1 MYYLRN
7 VLALTNSPYPCVS
20 ECGRKELF
28 ISVTNLSAAQSART
42 ASARAFVHS
51 LNILIKYA
59 RMYGYDH
66 KRTEAQ
72 FETTWNELQQG
83 LPVTDAGFLLGVS
96 DNKLLLDGIPL
107 EAGNA
112 ERSFATLLTTAGLAS
127 LHFSKDVTV
136 EDFTRLVRAFTIA
149 GSKATDVAKQIKEAL
164 GAGKQNSTIKI
175 NEVKFVA
182 ADPLTGDV
190 SIAAQI
196 AAQTLGPEFKQWLN
210 DPQKLLQL
218 IAAAEGA
225 SSSGGQGAAPG
236 VPMVPLG
243 SVPNFGGPGG
253 TGAGSGTGAS
263 GGGGTGGGFG
273 GSFGFGGGGGT
284 GSGTGSGGPGGS
296 GSGTGAAAGPAP
308 AWTGVVP
315 LQEQEVIQAIRLL
328 TRFGQVQHDP
338 AVKEED
344 LQKDINDAAPNTRL
358 SLQQLLGSLA
368 ARATQDTD
376 DTPLL
381 MKAAEHMAIRFA
393 LERYQRGEVKVN
405 AVHQMMEHM
414 SRQMD
419 SLRQILRMQ
428 EEKMSKAGILV
439 ESHADILDR
448 MFWAEVPESG
458 KKSVLMS
465 HEAPCVPPRNV
476 RQFVEQLL
484 ERDDTQSASEI
495 LNNYSSCLS
504 AKDTDP
510 RRKAAIG
517 LSQLADLYARLGG
530 QPMAQAVRKV
540 SEQIITEK
548 DAELQSLMS
557 AAFVR
562 LSQEASAAK
571 NYAALNEVC
580 AGMEMVSVQRPV
592 LMSDLRPRVGVE
604 NRLPEFIE
612 EALRSDQIPPD
623 LLSVL
628 RRTCQSGAEHMAD
641 RFFRCMRRDECD
653 RMIELVKS
661 LGSAIL
667 TQLREILRT
676 GQSRQASSVVGLV
689 SRLDVGT
696 LLELLPARLP
706 EWNRFYHDV
715 AVRQIAYGAAPDRG
729 RTLLELSEVLDPL
742 VLPEALDEIGMSGDI
757 TAAGPLIAMA
767 RPGEAASR
775 SPFVQL
781 KAIESL
787 GRLKD
792 VESVNTLR
800 EILEAKKT
808 FGHIHHKELRIAAAQ
823 ALSKIDPRYSSQVM
837 SDSGFEPAELAIA
850 PLDAAPACPWVRQ
863 RRYERMVLAK
873 TVSATIGSSWGKSK
887 IMIRELSLGGGMGTK
902 EDNLRIGSEADLEI
916 SVGMRSKIRA
926 HVLLRRARVNEVG
939 FEIVNTDL
947 ESRYRLRRLLV
958 DALNHAPQNKGQEW
972 GGERKV

>member
-1 MYYLRN
+1 
-7 VLALTNSPYPCVS
+7 
-20 ECGRKELF
+20 
-28 ISVTNLSAAQSART
+28 
-42 ASARAFVHS
+42 
-51 LNILIKYA
+51 
-59 RMYGYDH
+59 MYGYEH

-72 FETTWNELQQG
+72 FETTWKELQQG
-83 LPVTDAGFLLGVS
+83 LPSTGDQGFLLGVS

-107 EAGNA
+107 ETGNA
-112 ERSFATLLTTAGLAS
+112 ERSFATLLSTAGLAS
-127 LHFSKDVTV
+127 LHFSKDVTE
-136 EDFTRLVRAFTIA
+136 EDFVRLVRAFTVA
-149 GSKATDVAKQIKEAL
+149 GSKAQDVSKQIKEAL
-164 GAGKQNSTIKI
+164 SANKQGSTIKI

-225 SSSGGQGAAPG
+225 NSGGGGGAQGPGG

-243 SVPNFGGPGG
+243 SVPNAPQGAAGKGKGVWVPEGTLIGAPGG
-253 TGAGSGTGAS
+253 T
-263 GGGGTGGGFG
+263 
-273 GSFGFGGGGGT
+273 
-284 GSGTGSGGPGGS
+284 
-296 GSGTGAAAGPAP
+296 AAGAAP
-308 AWTGVVP
+308 AWTGGIVP

-328 TRFGQVQHDP
+328 TRFGQVQTDP
-338 AVKEED
+338 SVKEED
-344 LQKDINDAAPNTRL
+344 IQKELIETDPNTRL
-358 SLQQLLGSLA
+358 NLQQLLGSLA
-368 ARATQDTD
+368 AKASTEEE

-393 LERYQRGEVKVN
+393 LERYQKGEVKVN

-419 SLRQILRMQ
+419 SLRQILKLQ
-428 EEKMSKAGILV
+428 EEKMNKAGILV

-465 HEAPCVPPRNV
+465 HEAPCVPPRNL
-476 RQFVEQLL
+476 RQFVEVLL
-484 ERDDTQSASEI
+484 DRDDKQSAADI
-495 LNNYSSCLS
+495 LNNYSSCLG
-504 AKDTDP
+504 AKDAEP
-510 RRKAAIG
+510 RRRTAIG

-530 QPMAQAVRKV
+530 QPMGQAIHKL
-540 SEQIITEK
+540 SEQLISEK
-548 DAELQSLMS
+548 DAELQSLLS

-562 LSQEASAAK
+562 LSQEASSAK
-571 NYAALNEVC
+571 NFAAVNEVC
-580 AGMEMVSVQRPV
+580 AGMELISVERPV

-612 EALRSDQIPPD
+612 EALQLEPIPPD
-623 LLSVL
+623 MLSVL
-628 RRTCQSGAEHMAD
+628 RRTSHSGAEHLAD

-653 RMIELVKS
+653 QMIELVQQ
-661 LGSAIL
+661 LGSPVL

-676 GQSRQASSVVGLV
+676 GQPRQAAGAVGLV

-696 LLELLPARLP
+696 LLELLPARMP

-715 AVRQIAYGAAPDRG
+715 VVRQIAYGAAADRG
-729 RTLLELSEVLDPL
+729 RTLLELAEILDPL
-742 VLPEALDEIGMSGDI
+742 VLPEAVDEIGMSGDS
-757 TAAGPLIAMA
+757 TAAPPLIAMA

-792 VESVNTLR
+792 AEAVATLR

-808 FGHIHHKELRIAAAQ
+808 FSWVHHRELRIAAAQ
-823 ALSKIDPRYSSQVM
+823 ALSKTDPRYSSQVL
-837 SDSGFEPAELAIA
+837 SDSGLEPAELAIA
-850 PLDAAPACPWVRQ
+850 PLDMAPACPWVRQ
-863 RRYERMVLAK
+863 RRYERLVLSK
-873 TVSATIGSSWGKSK
+873 TVPATIGSSWGKSR

-916 SVGMRSKIRA
+916 SVGLRSKIRA

-939 FEIVNTDL
+939 FEIVSTDL

-958 DALNHAPQNKGQEW
+958 EALNNAPQNKAQEW
-972 GGERKV
+972 SGERKV

>member
-1 MYYLRN
+1 MVFQEL
-7 VLALTNSPYPCVS
+7 VISGTNTS
-20 ECGRKELF
+20 
-28 ISVTNLSAAQSART
+28 QARA

-59 RMYGYDH
+59 RMYGYEH

-72 FETTWNELQQG
+72 FETTWNELQTA
-83 LPVTDAGFLLGVS
+83 LPAGGDAGFLLGVS

-107 EAGNA
+107 ESGNA

-127 LHFSKDVTV
+127 LHFSKGVTE
-136 EDFTRLVRAFTIA
+136 EDFVRLVRAFTVA
-149 GSKATDVAKQIKEAL
+149 GSKATDVAKQIKDAL
-164 GAGKQNSTIKI
+164 GVGKNNSTIKI

-225 SSSGGQGAAPG
+225 TSGGGKGTGDG

-243 SVPNFGGPGG
+243 SVPNLP
-253 TGAGSGTGAS
+253 SGHA
-263 GGGGTGGGFG
+263 GGGTGPTGVGGAAG
-273 GSFGFGGGGGT
+273 TATGGGT
-284 GSGTGSGGPGGS
+284 GTGTGV
-296 GSGTGAAAGPAP
+296 AP
-308 AWTGVVP
+308 AWTGGMVP

-328 TRFGQVQHDP
+328 TRFGQVQQDP
-338 AVKEED
+338 TIKEED
-344 LQKDINDAAPNTRL
+344 IQKELTETDPNTRL
-358 SLQQLLGSLA
+358 NLQQLLGSLA
-368 ARATQDTD
+368 AQASQAQEE

-393 LERYQRGEVKVN
+393 LERYQKGEVKVN

-419 SLRQILRMQ
+419 SLRSILKLQ

-448 MFWAEVPESG
+448 MFWAEVPEAG

-465 HEAPCVPPRNV
+465 HEAPCVPPRNL
-476 RQFVEQLL
+476 RQFVEVLL
-484 ERDDTQSASEI
+484 DRDDKQSAADI

-504 AKDTDP
+504 AKEAEP
-510 RRKAAIG
+510 RRRTAIG

-530 QPMAQAVRKV
+530 QPMAQAVRKI
-540 SEQIITEK
+540 SEQIIAEK
-548 DAELQSLMS
+548 DAELQSLYS

-571 NYAALNEVC
+571 NYAAVNEVC
-580 AGMEMVSVQRPV
+580 AGMELVSVERPV
-592 LMSDLRPRVGVE
+592 LVSDLRPRVGVE
-604 NRLPEFIE
+604 NRLPEYIE
-612 EALRSDQIPPD
+612 EALQMDTVPAD

-628 RRTCQSGAEHMAD
+628 RRTSQSASEHLAD

-653 RMIELVKS
+653 RMIELVKQ
-661 LGSAIL
+661 LGSPVL

-676 GQSRQASSVVGLV
+676 GQPRQASSAVGLV

-696 LLELLPARLP
+696 LLELLPVRLP

-715 AVRQIAYGAAPDRG
+715 VVRQIAYGAAEDRG
-729 RTLLELSEVLDPL
+729 RTLLELAEVLDPV
-742 VLPEALDEIGMSGDI
+742 VLPEAVDEIGMSSDRGSVS
-757 TAAGPLIAMA
+757 PLIAMA
-767 RPGEAASR
+767 KPGEAASR

-787 GRLKD
+787 GRIRD
-792 VESVNTLR
+792 GEAVPTLR

-808 FGHIHHKELRIAAAQ
+808 FGWVYHRELRIAAAQ
-823 ALSKIDPRYSSQVM
+823 ALSKTDPRYSSQVM
-837 SDSGFEPAELAIA
+837 SDSGLEPGELAIA
-850 PLDAAPACPWVRQ
+850 PLDMAPACPWVRQ
-863 RRYERMVLAK
+863 RRYERLVLAK
-873 TVSATIGSSWGKSK
+873 TVTGVLGSSWGKSR

-916 SVGMRSKIRA
+916 SLGMRSKIRA

-947 ESRYRLRRLLV
+947 ESRYKLRRLLV
-958 DALNHAPQNKGQEW
+958 EALNHTPQGKGQEW
-972 GGERKV
+972 GGERKI

>member
-1 MYYLRN
+1 MD
-7 VLALTNSPYPCVS
+7 TSQ
-20 ECGRKELF
+20 G
-28 ISVTNLSAAQSART
+28 ARA

-72 FETTWNELQQG
+72 FETTWGELQSA
-83 LPVTDAGFLLGVS
+83 LPSGGFLLGVS

-107 EAGNA
+107 ESGQA
-112 ERSFATLLTTAGLAS
+112 EKSFATLLTTAGLAS
-127 LHFSKDVTV
+127 LHFSKEVTE
-136 EDFTRLVRAFTIA
+136 EDFVRLVRAFMVA

-164 GAGKQNSTIKI
+164 GGKQGSIKI

-196 AAQTLGPEFKQWLN
+196 AAQTLGPEFRQWLN

-225 SSSGGQGAAPG
+225 NSGGGKVTDGA
-236 VPMVPLG
+236 PMVPLG
-243 SVPNFGGPGG
+243 SVPNMPL
-253 TGAGSGTGAS
+253 GSGS
-263 GGGGTGGGFG
+263 
-273 GSFGFGGGGGT
+273 GGGGGT
-284 GSGTGSGGPGGS
+284 GTGGGGGVGGGMAGGTGTGGGG
-296 GSGTGAAAGPAP
+296 GTGTATGVAP
-308 AWTGVVP
+308 AWKGGMVP

-338 AVKEED
+338 NVKEED
-344 LQKDINDAAPNTRL
+344 LHKELSETDPNTRL
-358 SLQQLLGSLA
+358 NLQQLLGSLA
-368 ARATQDTD
+368 ARATSAEEE

-393 LERYQRGEVKVN
+393 LERYQKGEVKVN

-419 SLRQILRMQ
+419 SLRQILKIQ
-428 EEKMSKAGILV
+428 EEKMNKAGILV

-448 MFWAEVPESG
+448 MFWAEVPEAG
-458 KKSVLMS
+458 KKSVLLS
-465 HEAPCVPPRNV
+465 HEAPCVPPRNL
-476 RQFVEQLL
+476 RQFVESLL
-484 ERDDTQSASEI
+484 GRDDKQLASDI

-504 AKDTDP
+504 AKEVEP
-510 RRKAAIG
+510 RRRTAIG
-517 LSQLADLYARLGG
+517 LSQIADLYARLGG
-530 QPMAQAVRKV
+530 QPMAQAVRKL
-540 SEQIITEK
+540 SEQIIAEK
-548 DAELQSLMS
+548 DAEMQSLLS

-562 LSQEASAAK
+562 LSQESSAAK
-571 NYAALNEVC
+571 NYAAINEVC
-580 AGMEMVSVQRPV
+580 AGMELISVERPV

-612 EALRSDQIPPD
+612 EAIRLEPVPAD
-623 LLSVL
+623 LLAVL
-628 RRTCQSGAEHMAD
+628 RRTSQAGAEHLAD

-653 RMIELVKS
+653 QMIELVKE
-661 LGSAIL
+661 LGSPVL
-667 TQLREILRT
+667 LQLREILRT
-676 GQSRQASSVVGLV
+676 GQPRQASGGVGLI

-696 LLELLPARLP
+696 LLELLPVRLP
-706 EWNRFYHDV
+706 EWNRFYHDIV
-715 AVRQIAYGAAPDRG
+715 VRQIAYGNAADRG
-729 RTLLELSEVLDPL
+729 RTLLELTEVLDPL
-742 VLPEALDEIGMSGDI
+742 VLPETVDEIGMSGDM
-757 TAAGPLIAMA
+757 TAVPPLIAMA
-767 RPGEAASR
+767 RPGDAASR
-775 SPFVQL
+775 SSYVQL

-792 VESVNTLR
+792 AEAVNTLR

-808 FGHIHHKELRIAAAQ
+808 FGWVYHRELRIAAAQ
-823 ALSKIDPRYSSQVM
+823 ALSKTDPRYSAQVM
-837 SDSGFEPAELAIA
+837 HDSGLESAELAIA
-850 PLDAAPACPWVRQ
+850 PLDLAPACPWVRQ

-873 TVSATIGSSWGKSK
+873 TVTGTIGSSWGKSR

-916 SVGMRSKIRA
+916 SLGMRSKIRA

-947 ESRYRLRRLLV
+947 ESRYKLRRLLV
-958 DALNHAPQNKGQEW
+958 EALNSAPQNKGHEW

>member
-1 MYYLRN
+1 M
-7 VLALTNSPYPCVS
+7 
-20 ECGRKELF
+20 
-28 ISVTNLSAAQSART
+28 
-42 ASARAFVHS
+42 HS

-59 RMYGYDH
+59 RMYGYQH

-72 FETTWNELQQG
+72 FETTWNELKQG
-83 LPVTDAGFLLGVS
+83 LPTTGDQGFLLGVS

-107 EAGNA
+107 ETGNA

-127 LHFSKDVTV
+127 LHFSKDVTE
-136 EDFTRLVRAFTIA
+136 EDFVRLVRAFTVA
-149 GSKATDVAKQIKEAL
+149 GSKGQDVSKQIKEAL
-164 GAGKQNSTIKI
+164 GANKPGSSIRI

-225 SSSGGQGAAPG
+225 NAAGGPAATG
-236 VPMVPLG
+236 GPMVPLG
-243 SVPNFGGPGG
+243 SVPNLPPG
-253 TGAGSGTGAS
+253 TGKGRWVPDGTPIGAPGSTATGA
-263 GGGGTGGGFG
+263 
-273 GSFGFGGGGGT
+273 
-284 GSGTGSGGPGGS
+284 
-296 GSGTGAAAGPAP
+296 AP
-308 AWTGVVP
+308 AWTGGIVP

-328 TRFGQVQHDP
+328 TRFGRVQQDP
-338 AVKEED
+338 TVKEED
-344 LQKDINDAAPNTRL
+344 LQKELTETDPNTRL
-358 SLQQLLGSLA
+358 NLQQLLGSLA
-368 ARATQDTD
+368 AKASTAEEE

-393 LERYQRGEVKVN
+393 LERYQKGEVKVN

-419 SLRQILRMQ
+419 SLRQILKLQ

-465 HEAPCVPPRNV
+465 HEAPCVPPRNL
-476 RQFVEQLL
+476 RQFVEVLL
-484 ERDDTQSASEI
+484 DRDDKQSASEI
-495 LNNYSSCLS
+495 LDNYSSCL
-504 AKDTDP
+504 AAREAEP
-510 RRKAAIG
+510 RRRTAIG
-517 LSQLADLYARLGG
+517 LSQLADLYARVGG
-530 QPMAQAVRKV
+530 EPMGQAVRRL
-540 SEQIITEK
+540 SEHLIHEK
-548 DAELQSLMS
+548 DAELQSLLS

-562 LSQEASAAK
+562 LSQEASSSK
-571 NYAALNEVC
+571 NFGAVNEVC
-580 AGMEMVSVQRPV
+580 AGMEQISMERPV

-612 EALRSDQIPPD
+612 EALHLEPIPPD
-623 LLSVL
+623 MLSVL
-628 RRTCQSGAEHMAD
+628 RRTSHAGAEHLAD

-653 RMIELVKS
+653 RMIELVKE
-661 LGSAIL
+661 LGSPVL
-667 TQLREILRT
+667 LQLREILRT
-676 GQSRQASSVVGLV
+676 GQPRQASGAVGLV

-715 AVRQIAYGAAPDRG
+715 VVRQIAYGAAMDRG
-729 RTLLELSEVLDPL
+729 RTLLELAEILDPL
-742 VLPEALDEIGMSGDI
+742 VLPEAVDEIGMSGDM
-757 TAAGPLIAMA
+757 TAAPPLIAMA

-775 SPFVQL
+775 SAYVQL

-787 GRLKD
+787 GRLRD
-792 VESVNTLR
+792 AEAVVTLR
-800 EILEAKKT
+800 EILESKKR
-808 FGHIHHKELRIAAAQ
+808 FGFVYHRELRIAAAQ
-823 ALSKIDPRYSSQVM
+823 ALAKTDPRYSSQVV
-837 SDSGFEPAELAIA
+837 SDSGLEPAEIAIA
-850 PLDAAPACPWVRQ
+850 PLDLAPACPWVRQ
-863 RRYERMVLAK
+863 RRYERLVLAK
-873 TVSATIGSSWGKSK
+873 TVSAMIGSSWGKSR
-887 IMIRELSLGGGMGTK
+887 IQIRELSLGGGMGTK

-916 SVGMRSKIRA
+916 SLGMRSKIRA

-939 FEIVNTDL
+939 FEIVSTDL
-947 ESRYRLRRLLV
+947 DSRYRLRRLLV
-958 DALNHAPQNKGQEW
+958 DALNHSPQSKGQEW
-972 GGERKV
+972 SGERKI

>member
-1 MYYLRN
+1 
-7 VLALTNSPYPCVS
+7 V
-20 ECGRKELF
+20 
-28 ISVTNLSAAQSART
+28 
-42 ASARAFVHS
+42 
-51 LNILIKYA
+51 
-59 RMYGYDH
+59 
-66 KRTEAQ
+66 
-72 FETTWNELQQG
+72 
-83 LPVTDAGFLLGVS
+83 
-96 DNKLLLDGIPL
+96 
-107 EAGNA
+107 
-112 ERSFATLLTTAGLAS
+112 
-127 LHFSKDVTV
+127 
-136 EDFTRLVRAFTIA
+136 A
-149 GSKATDVAKQIKEAL
+149 GSKATDVAKQIKETL

-225 SSSGGQGAAPG
+225 NSGSTGQGAPG

-243 SVPNFGGPGG
+243 SVPYFGG
-253 TGAGSGTGAS
+253 S
-263 GGGGTGGGFG
+263 GGGGKATGGGGGGGFG
-273 GSFGFGGGGGT
+273 GGSGGFGGGTGTGGAPGTGTGTGGGGGT
-284 GSGTGSGGPGGS
+284 GTGTGV
-296 GSGTGAAAGPAP
+296 AP
-308 AWTGVVP
+308 AWTGSIVP

-338 AVKEED
+338 TLKEED
-344 LQKDINDAAPNTRL
+344 LQKDIGETNPNTRL

-368 ARATQDTD
+368 ARASQDEE

-393 LERYQRGEVKVN
+393 LERYQKGEVKVN

-458 KKSVLMS
+458 KKSVLLS

-476 RQFVEQLL
+476 RQFVEVLL
-484 ERDDTQSASEI
+484 ERDDTATASEI
-495 LNNYSSCLS
+495 LNNYSGCLS
-504 AKDTDP
+504 AKEIEP
-510 RRKAAIG
+510 RRKTAIG
-517 LSQLADLYARLGG
+517 LSQLADLYARVGG
-530 QPMAQAVRKV
+530 QPMGQAVRKL
-540 SEQIITEK
+540 SEQLIADK
-548 DAELQSLMS
+548 DPELQSLLS

-571 NYAALNEVC
+571 NYAAVNEVC
-580 AGMEMVSVQRPV
+580 AGMELVSVERPV

-604 NRLPEFIE
+604 NRLPEFVE
-612 EALRSDQIPPD
+612 EALRLEPVPPD

-628 RRTCQSGAEHMAD
+628 RRTSQAGAEHMAD

-653 RMIELVKS
+653 RMIELVKQ
-661 LGSAIL
+661 LGSPVLA
-667 TQLREILRT
+667 QLREILRT
-676 GQSRQASSVVGLV
+676 GQPRQASGVVGLV

-715 AVRQIAYGAAPDRG
+715 VVRQIAYGAAPDRG
-729 RTLLELSEVLDPL
+729 RSLLELAEVLDPV
-742 VLPEALDEIGMSGDI
+742 VLPEAVDEIGMSGDI
-757 TAAGPLIAMA
+757 TAAPPLIAMA
-767 RPGEAASR
+767 RAGDSASR

-792 VESVNTLR
+792 PEAINTLR

-808 FGHIHHKELRIAAAQ
+808 FRFVHHKELRIAAAQ
-823 ALSKIDPRYSSQVM
+823 ALSKIDPRYSSQVL
-837 SDSGFEPAELAIA
+837 SDTGFEPSELAIA
-850 PLDAAPACPWVRQ
+850 PLDTAPACPWVRQ
-863 RRYERMVLAK
+863 RRYERLVLAR
-873 TVSATIGSSWGKSK
+873 TVMATVGSSWGKSK
-887 IMIRELSLGGGMGTK
+887 VMLRELSLGGGMGTK

-916 SVGMRSKIRA
+916 SLGMRSKIRG

-958 DALNHAPQNKGQEW
+958 EALTHAPQNKTQEW
-972 GGERKV
+972 GGERKL